1 MPRISALVVGLGLL
15 FVSPA
20 LSQQTARSNP
30 TQERARVHYR
40 QGWEHMRAE
49 AFDVAAAEFGQAIEL
64 YPQYA
69 MAHYSLGRAYM
80 ALRRYQDA
88 VRALTTVL
96 RKELV
101 GRVRVTTVDPGMVGD
116 TEFSD
121 VRFEGDAEKKDAVY
135 RGVRYLTPDDVA
147 DTIIWALTR
156 PEYMVV
162 DEVVIKPLQQASQDQ
177 IVREG

>member
-69 MAHYSLGRAYM
+69 M
-80 ALRRYQDA
+80 
-88 VRALTTVL
+88 
-96 RKELV
+96 
-101 GRVRVTTVDPGMVGD
+101 
-116 TEFSD
+116 D
-121 VRFEGDAEKKDAVY
+121 VSYPPYYADLQKIMGDAERQMFGPAQAAPKATLDDAARLMQSV
-135 RGVRYLTPDDVA
+135 L
-147 DTIIWALTR
+147 
-156 PEYMVV
+156 
-162 DEVVIKPLQQASQDQ
+162 DQ
-177 IVREG
+177 SRQGAGR